1 MKAWGDTEDRINRI
15 WSASAK
21 VQSKV
26 TKLQTFAMNLLQKR
40 KGENQQVHKSH
51 GLNGKC
57 FMRFVGGR
65 LQEQNSNYVSS
76 IVALEYPL
84 TRFNILHMSL

>member
-1 MKAWGDTEDRINRI
+1 
-15 WSASAK
+15 
-21 VQSKV
+21 
-26 TKLQTFAMNLLQKR
+26 
-40 KGENQQVHKSH
+40 
-51 GLNGKC
+51 
-57 FMRFVGGR
+57 MRFVGGR